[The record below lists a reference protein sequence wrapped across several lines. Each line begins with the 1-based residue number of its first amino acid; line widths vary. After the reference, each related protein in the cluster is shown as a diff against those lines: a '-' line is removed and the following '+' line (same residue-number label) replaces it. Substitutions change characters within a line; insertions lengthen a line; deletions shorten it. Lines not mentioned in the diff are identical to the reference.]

1 MPPEDIVGIAPELW
15 LLWLVIALL
24 ALAPFTRRRAPSL
37 TTWLGVAG
45 LLGAGALT
53 VPKLG
58 GPAHRIFE
66 GTYAVDPFA
75 LFAKLFVIAAAI
87 AVLLAARDRLAGSR
101 HAVTVPALV
110 VLTSLGAIG
119 LAASVDLVLI
129 ALALQIT
136 AVASYALVGAL
147 KDDPRANEA
156 TLKFF
161 LFAAASGAV
170 MLYGMALL
178 YALTGTLDTLAMAS
192 RVGSVDGAALLV
204 AGALFFT
211 GYAFKIT
218 AVPLHWWAPDTY
230 EGATAPIAGFLS
242 VVPKAAG
249 LAVLLRTLLA
259 AFPDSA
265 GWPLGIALVSALTM
279 SLGNL
284 FALRQEGAKRL
295 LAYSSIAQVG
305 YLLMPIAVLPTQQ
318 LALTAFLVYLVA
330 YLAMNLAAFV
340 VVGIVERSSGS
351 DRVEAFAG
359 LGRTSPWIAA
369 SMTLLLLS
377 LAGMPPLLGF
387 VGKVALFIV
396 AMAGGYTWLAVIAA
410 ANTAVS
416 VYYYLR
422 LVAPMYFAEPG
433 PGQAPD
439 RAPASAGVVL
449 AGAAA
454 TLALGLLP
462 LPLFAFAALSAGLVG
477 R

>member
-1 MPPEDIVGIAPELW
+1 MPREDLVGIAPELW
-15 LLWLVIALL
+15 LLTVVVALIAI
-24 ALAPFTRRRAPSL
+24 APFTRDRAPSL
-37 TTWLGVAG
+37 TTWLAVAG
-45 LLGAGALT
+45 LLGAAAIT

-75 LFAKLFVIAAAI
+75 IFAKLFVIAAGI
-87 AVLLAARDRLAGSR
+87 AVLLAARDRLAGST

-136 AVASYALVGAL
+136 AVASYGLVGAL

-170 MLYGMALL
+170 MLYGMSLL

-192 RVGSVDGAALLV
+192 RVRSVDGTALLV

-211 GYAFKIT
+211 GYAFKVT

-242 VVPKAAG
+242 VVPKVAG

-259 AFPDSA
+259 AFPDSP
-265 GWPLGIALVSALTM
+265 GWPLAVAVVAAATM
-279 SLGNL
+279 TLGNL
-284 FALRQEGAKRL
+284 FALRQESAKRL

-305 YLLMPIAVLPTQQ
+305 YLLMPIVVLRADAQ
-318 LALTAFLVYLVA
+318 ALTAFVVYLVA

-340 VVGIVERSSGS
+340 AVGILERSTGS
-351 DRVEAFAG
+351 DRIAAFDG
-359 LGRTSPWIAA
+359 LGRTSPWLAG
-369 SMTLLLLS
+369 SMAIVLLS
-377 LAGMPPLLGF
+377 LAGMPPLVGF
-387 VGKVALFIV
+387 VGKVAIFIV
-396 AMAGGYTWLAVIAA
+396 TMEGGYTWLVVIAA

-422 LVAPMYFAEPG
+422 IIAAMYLAEGRAEAPE
-433 PGQAPD
+433 
-439 RAPASAGVVL
+439 RAPASAAVVL
-449 AGAAA
+449 AGAVA
-454 TLALGLLP
+454 TLVLGLVP
-462 LPLFAFAALSAGLVG
+462 LPLFAFAALSAALAGQ
-477 R
+477 

>member
-1 MPPEDIVGIAPELW
+1 MPREDIVGIAPELW
-15 LLWLVIALL
+15 LLWTVVALV
-24 ALAPFTRRRAPSL
+24 ALAPFTRERAPSL
-37 TTWLGVAG
+37 TTWLGIAG
-45 LLGAGALT
+45 LLGAAALT
-53 VPKLG
+53 IPKLG
-58 GPAHRIFE
+58 GPAHRIFD

-75 LFAKLFVIAAAI
+75 LFLKLFVVAAGI
-87 AVLLAARDRLAGSR
+87 AVLLATRDSLAGSA

-136 AVASYALVGAL
+136 AVASYGLVGAL

-230 EGATAPIAGFLS
+230 EGARAPIAGFLS

-249 LAVLLRTLLA
+249 LAVLLRTLVA
-259 AFPDSA
+259 AFPESS
-265 GWPLGIALVSALTM
+265 GWPLGIALVSAVTM

-284 FALRQEGAKRL
+284 FALRQESAKRL

-305 YLLMPIAVLPTQQ
+305 YLLMPIAVLRTDA
-318 LALTAFLVYLVA
+318 LAVTAFLVYLVA
-330 YLAMNLAAFV
+330 YLAMNLAAFL
-340 VVGIVERSSGS
+340 VVGIVERPARS
-351 DRVEAFAG
+351 DRVAAFAG
-359 LGRTSPWIAA
+359 LGRTSPWLAA
-369 SMTLLLLS
+369 SMALLLFS

-387 VGKVALFIV
+387 VGKVALFV
-396 AMAGGYTWLAVIAA
+396 VTMAGGYSWLVVIAA

-422 LVAPMYFAEPG
+422 IIAAMYFAEPG
-433 PGQAPD
+433 G
-439 RAPASAGVVL
+439 APAPERTTG
-449 AGAAA
+449 GAAA
-454 TLALGLLP
+454 VFAGTLATVFLGIVP
-462 LPLFAFAALSAGLVG
+462 LPLFAFAALSAALAGQ
-477 R
+477 

>member
-1 MPPEDIVGIAPELW
+1 MPREDIVGIAPELW
-15 LLWLVIALL
+15 LLTVVIGLV
-24 ALAPFTRRRAPSL
+24 ALAPFTRERAPSL
-37 TTWLGVAG
+37 TTWLGIAG
-45 LLGAGALT
+45 LLGAAALT
-53 VPKLG
+53 IPKLG
-58 GPAHRIFE
+58 EPAHRIFG

-75 LFAKLFVIAAAI
+75 LFLKLFVVAAGL
-87 AVLLAARDRLAGSR
+87 AVLLASRDRLAGSA
-101 HAVTVPALV
+101 HAATVPGLV

-136 AVASYALVGAL
+136 AVASYGLVGAL
-147 KDDPRANEA
+147 KNDPRANEA

-192 RVGSVDGAALLV
+192 RVRSVDGAALLV

-230 EGATAPIAGFLS
+230 EGTTAPIAGFLS

-249 LAVLLRTLLA
+249 LAVLLRTLVA
-259 AFPDSA
+259 AFPESP
-265 GWPLGIALVSALTM
+265 GWPLGIALVSAVTM

-284 FALRQEGAKRL
+284 FALRQESAKRL

-305 YLLMPIAVLPTQQ
+305 YLLMPIAVLRTDA
-318 LALTAFLVYLVA
+318 LAVTAFLVYLVA
-330 YLAMNLAAFV
+330 YLAMNLAAFLA
-340 VVGIVERSSGS
+340 VGIVERSARS
-351 DRVEAFAG
+351 DRIASFEG
-359 LGRTSPWIAA
+359 LGRTSPWLAA

-387 VGKVALFIV
+387 VGKVALFV
-396 AMAGGYTWLAVIAA
+396 VTMAGGYTWLVVIAA

-422 LVAPMYFAEPG
+422 IIAAMYFAEPSG
-433 PGQAPD
+433 
-439 RAPASAGVVL
+439 APAPERPTGS
-449 AGAAA
+449 AAA
-454 TLALGLLP
+454 VFAGTLATVFLGLVP
-462 LPLFAFAALSAGLVG
+462 LPLFAFAALSAALVG
-477 R
+477 E